1 MSHDGTPTPCPEEMQ
16 TRLSRYV
23 DGELPPDERAAV
35 EEHVTSCVPCADLL
49 SLFRKNESLMA
60 GALATEA
67 FGDAVIESV
76 VRTLRKEDP
85 PEARPVEETFGDWL
99 RARPLLPLAAAAL
112 LVVGLIV
119 VQNASHRSRIE
130 ELRDRLASQEKGTGE
145 MKARVERAESASLEM
160 SRLLAA
166 RTANYERLIRDIR
179 TEHAI
184 AMARGHI
191 ILDIEPG
198 SGPRLRARFDPKDY
212 DYYEIWR
219 REDGKDEYVLLNG
232 PEERLDK
239 PEYLDRTARPGQVY
253 WYKFRGHRR
262 GTGGFDE
269 SAPVQERI
277 PTPSEIRLEEA
288 IQIWCQDVSAPRDMA
303 KFLLERTVKGRKVSH
318 VVYVNLN
325 EPIGELAEV
334 PGIGRVDFRTG
345 LTLAR
350 IVEKQQT
357 LAIKYAE
364 KLYDET
370 GKEVIERIVNGKVIV
385 PASRQHSGALNLK
398 TNDLVE
404 MQPQGAPG
412 QPTVPVWRDSWVVV
426 PVLTK

>member
-1 MSHDGTPTPCPEEMQ
+1 MSHDATPDPCPEEMQ

-49 SLFRKNESLMA
+49 SLFRRNESLMA

-76 VRTLRKEDP
+76 VRTLRKQDP

-112 LVVGLIV
+112 FVVGLIV
-119 VQNASHRSRIE
+119 VLNASHRSRVA
-130 ELRDRLASQEKGTGE
+130 ELQDRLAAQEKATVE
-145 MKARVERAESASLEM
+145 MTARVQKAESATLEM
-160 SRLLAA
+160 SRMIAS
-166 RTANYERLIRDIR
+166 RTSDYEDLIRDIR
-179 TEHAI
+179 TAAAI
-184 AMARGHI
+184 AMARHHTLTFVEHGRG
-191 ILDIEPG
+191 LRVKASFEPKG
-198 SGPRLRARFDPKDY
+198 Y
-212 DYYEIWR
+212 DFYEVLR
-219 REDGKDEYVLLNG
+219 REDGRNEYVLLSA

-253 WYKFRGHRR
+253 WYKFRAHRR
-262 GTGGFDE
+262 GTGGHDE
-269 SAPVQERI
+269 SAPVQERM

-288 IQIWCQDVSAPRDMA
+288 VQVWCQDVSAPRDMA
-303 KFLLERTVKGRKVSH
+303 KFLLERSVKGRKVSH

-325 EPIGELAEV
+325 EPIGEIAEV
-334 PGIGRVDFRTG
+334 SGVGRVDFRTG
-345 LTLAR
+345 LTLGR

-364 KLYDET
+364 KLYDDT
-370 GKEVIERIVNGKVIV
+370 GKEVIERIENGRVIV
-385 PASRQHSGALNLK
+385 PASLQHSGALNLK

-404 MQPQGAPG
+404 MRPQGAPG
-412 QPTVPVWRDSWVVV
+412 QPPVPVWKGSWVVV